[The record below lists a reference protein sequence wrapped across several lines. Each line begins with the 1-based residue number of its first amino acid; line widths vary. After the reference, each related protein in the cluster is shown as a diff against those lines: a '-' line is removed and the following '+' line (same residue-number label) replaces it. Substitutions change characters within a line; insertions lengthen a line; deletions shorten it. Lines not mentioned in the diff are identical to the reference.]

1 MKDPKPSPMDLPRGD
16 LSLAAPRK
24 PGRRSW
30 KLLKAAASVGAMLI
44 GSWEAQAGTCAD
56 LHGAI
61 KSDAKDCGFFCD
73 HAKLRPLQEAYS
85 AACIHVVLPLAPFD
99 LDSIPQ
105 DPQLIAQRS
114 GNGAEVAS
122 VTPQR

>member
-1 MKDPKPSPMDLPRGD
+1 MKHQKPFPMALSPAVR
-16 LSLAAPRK
+16 RT
-24 PGRRSW
+24 PGRKSR
-30 KLLKAAASVGAMLI
+30 KLLQAAAAVGAMLI
-44 GSWEAQAGTCAD
+44 CSFEAQAGTCAD
-56 LHGAI
+56 LYGAI
-61 KSDAKDCGFFCD
+61 KSEAKDCGFFCD
-73 HAKLRPLQEAYS
+73 QAKLRPLQEAYS